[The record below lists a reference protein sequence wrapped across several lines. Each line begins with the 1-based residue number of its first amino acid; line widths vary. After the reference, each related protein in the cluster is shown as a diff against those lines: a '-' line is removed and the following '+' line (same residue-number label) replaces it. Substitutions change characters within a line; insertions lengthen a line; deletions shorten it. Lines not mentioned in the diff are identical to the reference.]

1 MKAGSERQ
9 RARKATERYAI
20 LVLGMHR
27 SGTSAFTRVL
37 SLAGC
42 DLPKTLMGAHKTN
55 ETGHW
60 ESTNIQRLNDRILE
74 SAGTSWDD
82 WLEFNPGWLRS
93 PKLKEFREEA
103 LAALKEQ
110 FGSSSLLVLKDPR
123 ICRMAPF
130 WLDVLER
137 AGIAPLVVSPI
148 RNPLEVGA
156 SLEKRNGFEPDFG
169 YLLWLRHVL
178 DAEVASR
185 GLPRFFASYEQLM
198 KDWNRVMKGAEAALG
213 IGWPRLSGNAAA
225 EIDGFLSERYRH
237 HREAPERVAENPML
251 SGWLRDTFQIF
262 SAWTAEGERQED
274 FPVLDR
280 IRAELG
286 TAGPAFG
293 RLIVAGRKAAKK
305 SRELDQALAER
316 AEKAERLEAELESR
330 AHAAAEAEEALAAAH
345 DKLSETDGALAKARQ
360 EADRMAEA
368 YARQEAL
375 AASYKEQVELLLGD
389 LKTQTEAVLV
399 KAEKPTDNPLAEK
412 PADKRPAEMQQ
423 IERRLQAA
431 EKQQGEYRQQIAEKQ
446 RVERSLQE
454 RFSEIATLT
463 QLLRVKEE
471 QAEWLRQVASTLI
484 GDSRRGR
491 LAGLLPGPLALALRK
506 IQLKRRGLFDGQA
519 YLQAHPDVSQD
530 RAEPLRHYISHG
542 MMEGRRRS

>member
-1 MKAGSERQ
+1 MKAVPGKQ
-9 RARKATERYAI
+9 RARKAAERYAV

-37 SLAGC
+37 SLSGC

-55 ETGHW
+55 EAGHW
-60 ESTNIQRLNDRILE
+60 ESTSIQHLNDRILE

-82 WLEFNPGWLRS
+82 WLEFNSGWLRS

-103 LAALKEQ
+103 LVTLQEQ

-130 WLDVLER
+130 WLDVLEG
-137 AGIAPLVVSPI
+137 AGVAPLVISPI

-169 YLLWLRHVL
+169 HLLWLRHVL

-185 GLPRFFASYEQLM
+185 GLPRFFAGYDQLM
-198 KDWNRVMKGAEAALG
+198 KDWNRVLTGAETALG
-213 IGWPRLSGNAAA
+213 IGWPRLSGNAA

-237 HREAPERVAENPML
+237 HKEAPERVADNPML

-305 SRELDQALAER
+305 SRDMEQKLHEAELALAER

-330 AHAAAEAEEALAAAH
+330 AHAAAEAEEALAAAQ
-345 DKLSETDGALAKARQ
+345 DKLSETDSALAKARQ

-375 AASYKEQVELLLGD
+375 VASYKEQVELLLGD
-389 LKTQTEAVLV
+389 LKTQTEAALV
-399 KAEKPTDNPLAEK
+399 KTREPANDHLAEK
-412 PADKRPAEMQQ
+412 QQ
-423 IERRLQAA
+423 IERR
-431 EKQQGEYRQQIAEKQ
+431 
-446 RVERSLQE
+446 LQE

-484 GDSRRGR
+484 GDSRSGR

-519 YLQAHPDVSQD
+519 YLRAHPDVARD
-530 RAEPLRHYISHG
+530 RVDPLRHYLSHG
-542 MMEGRRRS
+542 IREERVRG